1 MLLVQDAVDDPE
13 VRVFTTTVEVVAAD
27 VLLQVFVA
35 LNEPEVIQHRVFD
48 SIKTCLSQ

>member
-1 MLLVQDAVDDPE
+1 MLLMQDIVDYPE
-13 VRVFTTTVEVVAAD
+13 VTVFIRVGKVVTAD

-48 SIKTCLSQ
+48 SIKTRLNQ